1 MTEQQIFE
9 LTQLIKEVSTRPN
22 ADEHIATILKMA
34 SADNADGRKTSAKK
48 GQKTEK
54 EKKSG
59 ILKFTKKEIS
69 QMSAAMRNYFKYN
82 NVYVKYRYIRGMF
95 QARYR
100 RDGKRIE
107 VASMDFEMMKE
118 RFIEKFN
125 EAYSTDPKYAE
136 KLPLPAAQT
145 VTFAVCAENWL
156 KIKERTTKPSTY
168 KEYVRSYNVNLKPT
182 FGDCKIGEITRP
194 MIQDYLFSFVDEGH
208 HRTAEKL
215 KLQLNCIFD
224 MAVEDYKIDSPMKK
238 IVIPSA
244 KPKRAE
250 LSPKQ
255 KNGSLSTS
263 AYKSRTTPQVR
274 QCLCFC
280 TSG

>member
-1 MTEQQIFE
+1 
-9 LTQLIKEVSTRPN
+9 
-22 ADEHIATILKMA
+22 
-34 SADNADGRKTSAKK
+34 
-48 GQKTEK
+48 
-54 EKKSG
+54 
-59 ILKFTKKEIS
+59 
-69 QMSAAMRNYFKYN
+69 MSVQMRNVFKYN
-82 NVYVKYRYIRGMF
+82 NICVRYRYIRGMF

-107 VASMDFEMMKE
+107 VASMDFEVMKE
-118 RFIEKFN
+118 KFI
-125 EAYSTDPKYAE
+125 EAYSTDTKCP
-136 KLPLPAAQT
+136 PPGSPAGR
-145 VTFAVCAENWL
+145 VTFAMCAESWL

-182 FGDCKIGEITRP
+182 FSNLKIGEITRA
-194 MIQDYLFSFVDEGH
+194 MIQDYLFTFVDKGR

-224 MAVEDYKIDSPMKK
+224 MAVEDYKIESPMKK